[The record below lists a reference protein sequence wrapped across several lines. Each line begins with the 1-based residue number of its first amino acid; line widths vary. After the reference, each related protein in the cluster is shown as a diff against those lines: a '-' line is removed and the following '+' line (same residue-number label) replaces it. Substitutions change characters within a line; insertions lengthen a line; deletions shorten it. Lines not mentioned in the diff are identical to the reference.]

1 MPPRNSQRERNHE
14 IHEIHENWKYSNN
27 SYGNNL
33 IIYSRRL
40 AGQANGDHGGPPTLV
55 AGLSRF
61 FRVFRVFRGSIFLFF
76 HAPPLRGPAP
86 ARRLPGSKAIRRAHF
101 RLGHRVPPRQGWAAG
116 SDRFWLRE
124 LRVSQH
130 FSTFYGP
137 SVQAMET
144 QLGARQRRWTRRS
157 TEVVLHAPLAEPEAE
172 TPAAFWKKRQGSRKI
187 RLSGKK
193 TALGA
198 NRSRVAARFFVLHND
213 GHGPCPFASCPV
225 AAGAGRPSP
234 IAQPDDQTILRSDPV
249 FPALNAAISMKTD
262 DLREAYLEYFASR
275 GCVRRP
281 SDVLVPN
288 DPTVL
293 FTPAGMNQFKREFM
307 GLGEPGFK
315 RATTC
320 QKCIRTG
327 DIENVGKTPRHMTFF
342 EMLGNFSFGD
352 YFKREAIHWAWE
364 FLTRVLKIAPDRLTF
379 TVYLEDDEA
388 FDIWHKEVGVAA
400 NRITRMGENDN
411 FWPAGA
417 PTHGPNGVCGP
428 CSEIFYHGDG
438 VEEVEI
444 WNLVFTQ
451 FNRVGPGQ
459 LEPLPSKNIDTGMG
473 LERAAAALQ
482 GVRSNFEI
490 DVFKP
495 IVAATAEALGID
507 YAKVQDSL
515 NGVRIR
521 RASDH
526 VRALTFC
533 IHENVRPGPEKQE

>member
-1 MPPRNSQRERNHE
+1 MRTDP
-14 IHEIHENWKYSNN
+14 
-27 SYGNNL
+27 
-33 IIYSRRL
+33 
-40 AGQANGDHGGPPTLV
+40 
-55 AGLSRF
+55 GL
-61 FRVFRVFRGSIFLFF
+61 
-76 HAPPLRGPAP
+76 P
-86 ARRLPGSKAIRRAHF
+86 PGSSSCTMTGAVDAH
-101 RLGHRVPPRQGWAAG
+101 
-116 SDRFWLRE
+116 
-124 LRVSQH
+124 
-130 FSTFYGP
+130 
-137 SVQAMET
+137 SV
-144 QLGARQRRWTRRS
+144 
-157 TEVVLHAPLAEPEAE
+157 LALA
-172 TPAAFWKKRQGSRKI
+172 
-187 RLSGKK
+187 
-193 TALGA
+193 
-198 NRSRVAARFFVLHND
+198 
-213 GHGPCPFASCPV
+213 

-234 IAQPDDQTILRSDPV
+234 IAQPGDQTILRSDPV
-249 FPALNAAISMKTD
+249 FPALDAAISMKTD

-400 NRITRMGENDN
+400 NQITRMGEDDN

-459 LEPLPSKNIDTGMG
+459 LEPLPNEEHRYRHGPGTDRGG
-473 LERAAAALQ
+473 PAGRAVELRDRHLQ
-482 GVRSNFEI
+482 THRRRHGRGAGGQLQRKEPGHARRRPHPPGQRSC
-490 DVFKP
+490 P
-495 IVAATAEALGID
+495 
-507 YAKVQDSL
+507 
-515 NGVRIR
+515 
-521 RASDH
+521 
-526 VRALTFC
+526 
-533 IHENVRPGPEKQE
+533 RPDLLHP